1 MPVVFVYGLGAFG
14 YAILKHLDRH
24 KRSSYVIAG
33 YDRDKKVMDS
43 LRKKRSHP
51 RHQLDQSISKQVLLP
66 ESPSDIFDKAD
77 ILILAV
83 TANAIPEIVR
93 ILSKTKR
100 SRKKLI
106 VINAAK
112 ALDAKTGSRLELI
125 IKKHLK
131 HTHSYVY
138 FAGGTIADDLYNS
151 HPLGA
156 TIASYNK
163 PALKVTEDLLASPN
177 LRLYKTSDV
186 SGAEY
191 CGAFKN
197 IVSIFAGLVSGLGWP
212 YGSETFFISRFSREV
227 ERFVV
232 KELRGHLDTFSMDS
246 QCWGNDLWM
255 SCTGKTRNR
264 EFGYLVGKGMTVNQ
278 AKADMAKRN
287 RTVEGLTSISILKK
301 LCKDFSSYPFLLA
314 MQEIVLKNKKP
325 KKIIESLIESRTI

>member
-33 YDRDKKVMDS
+33 FDRDIKVMDS
-43 LRKKRSHP
+43 LRKKRRHP
-51 RHQLDQSISKQVLLP
+51 RHQLEQSISKQILLP
-66 ESPSDIFDKAD
+66 ENPAEIFPEAD

-93 ILSKTKR
+93 NLSKIKR
-100 SRKKLI
+100 TRKKLI

-112 ALDAKTGSRLELI
+112 ALDAKTGKRLELI
-125 IKKHLK
+125 ITKNLKHL
-131 HTHSYVY
+131 HSYVY

-163 PALKVTEDLLASPN
+163 RALKITDDLLASPN
-177 LRLYKTSDV
+177 LRLYKTTDV

-191 CGAFKN
+191 CSAFKN
-197 IVSIFAGLVSGLGWP
+197 VISIFAGIVSGLGWP

-232 KELRGHLDTFSMDS
+232 KELKGQLKTFSMDS

-264 EFGYLVGKGMTVNQ
+264 EFGYLIGQGLTVKQ
-278 AKADMAKRN
+278 AIAEMVKRN
-287 RTVEGLTSISILKK
+287 KTVEGLTTISILKK
-301 LCKDFSSYPFLLA
+301 LSHDFKAYPFLLA
-314 MQEIVLKNKKP
+314 MQKIILKNKNP
-325 KKIIESLIESRTI
+325 KKIIKDLIESRTI

>member
-1 MPVVFVYGLGAFG
+1 MPLVFVYGLGAFG

-33 YDRDKKVMDS
+33 YDRDKVVMDS
-43 LRKKRSHP
+43 LRKKRRHP
-51 RHQLDQSISKQVLLP
+51 RHQLDQAISKQILLP
-66 ESPSDIFDKAD
+66 ETPADIFPQAD
-77 ILILAV
+77 VLILAV
-83 TANAIPEIVR
+83 TANAIPKIVKN
-93 ILSKTKR
+93 LSKIKR
-100 SRKKLI
+100 TRKKLI
-106 VINAAK
+106 VINVAK
-112 ALDAKTGSRLELI
+112 ALDAKTGQRLELI
-125 IKKHLK
+125 ITKNLK
-131 HTHSYVY
+131 HSHSYVY

-163 PALKVTEDLLASPN
+163 PALKITENLLASPN
-177 LRLYKTSDV
+177 LRLYKTTDV

-197 IVSIFAGLVSGLGWP
+197 IISIFAGIVSGLGWP

-232 KELRGHLDTFSMDS
+232 KELKGQLKTFSMDS

-264 EFGYLVGKGMTVNQ
+264 EFGYLVGQGMTIKQ
-278 AKADMAKRN
+278 ATLDMTKRN
-287 RTVEGLTSISILKK
+287 KTIEGLTSISVLKK
-301 LCKDFSSYPFLLA
+301 LCHNFSSYPFLLA
-314 MQEIVLKNKKP
+314 MQEIVIKNKSPRKMI
-325 KKIIESLIESRTI
+325 KNLIESSII